1 MSDWNKSSWRL
12 KPIVQHPTYPDPE
25 ILNKV
30 EDILNKYPPL
40 VFAEEARNLKKKLA
54 DATEGKA
61 FLLQG
66 GDCAESFAEF
76 NADNIRDFF
85 KVMLQM
91 SVILTFAGGCPVV
104 KVGRIAGQFAK
115 PRSSDTETIGDV
127 TLPSYRGDIINS
139 IEFSEEARVP
149 DPYRMLRAY
158 NQSAATQN
166 LLRAFARGGYAD
178 LHKVHQWNMGFVRE
192 GAIGERYRDLADRIT
207 QALHFMEACGITSEN
222 SPQIRE
228 TVLYSSHEAL
238 LLNYEEA
245 LTRRDSLTGKW
256 YDCSAHMLWIGDRT
270 RQVDG
275 AHVEFLRGIDNPIG
289 VKAGPTLSP
298 DELLKLIDILNPN
311 NEPGRLNVIVRMGA
325 KKVQEGLPPLLRAVQ
340 REGKKVLWSCD
351 PMHGNT
357 IKTSNNYKTRV
368 FDNVLEEVKNF
379 FAIHKAE
386 GTYAGGIH
394 LEMTGK
400 EVTECIGGS
409 EKLTEENLQDRYH
422 THCDPRLNANQALE
436 LAFLIADTLKEARKN
451 C

>member
-12 KPIVQHPTYPDPE
+12 KPIVQHPTYPDE
-25 ILNKV
+25 SALHKV
-30 EDILNKYPPL
+30 EDQLSKYPPL
-40 VFAEEARNLKKKLA
+40 VFAEEARDLKKKMA

-91 SVILTFAGGCPVV
+91 SVILTFAGGCPVI

-139 IEFSEEARVP
+139 IEFSEEARTP
-149 DPYRMLRAY
+149 DPYRMLQAY

-178 LHKVHQWNMGFVRE
+178 LHRVHQWNMGFVRE
-192 GAIGERYRDLADRIT
+192 GAVGERYRDLADRIT
-207 QALHFMEACGITSEN
+207 QALHFIEACGITAEN

-228 TVLYSSHEAL
+228 TVIYSSHEAL
-238 LLNYEEA
+238 LLHYEEA
-245 LTRRDSLTGKW
+245 LTRRDSITGKW

-270 RQVDG
+270 RQIDG

-289 VKAGPTLSP
+289 IKAGPSITP
-298 DELLKLIDILNPN
+298 DELLKLIDILNPL

-325 KKVQEGLPPLLRAVQ
+325 DKLKEKFPPLLRAVE
-340 REGKKVLWSCD
+340 REGKKVLWSSD

-368 FDNVLEEVKNF
+368 FDNVLEEVKSF
-379 FAIHKAE
+379 FEIHKAE

-409 EKLTEENLQDRYH
+409 EMLTEEQLADRYH
-422 THCDPRLNANQALE
+422 THCDPRLNANQSLE

>member
-1 MSDWNKSSWRL
+1 
-12 KPIVQHPTYPDPE
+12 
-25 ILNKV
+25 
-30 EDILNKYPPL
+30 
-40 VFAEEARNLKKKLA
+40 
-54 DATEGKA
+54 
-61 FLLQG
+61 
-66 GDCAESFAEF
+66 
-76 NADNIRDFF
+76 
-85 KVMLQM
+85 
-91 SVILTFAGGCPVV
+91 
-104 KVGRIAGQFAK
+104 
-115 PRSSDTETIGDV
+115 
-127 TLPSYRGDIINS
+127 
-139 IEFSEEARVP
+139 
-149 DPYRMLRAY
+149 
-158 NQSAATQN
+158 
-166 LLRAFARGGYAD
+166 
-178 LHKVHQWNMGFVRE
+178 
-192 GAIGERYRDLADRIT
+192 
-207 QALHFMEACGITSEN
+207 
-222 SPQIRE
+222 
-228 TVLYSSHEAL
+228 
-238 LLNYEEA
+238 
-245 LTRRDSLTGKW
+245 
-256 YDCSAHMLWIGDRT
+256 MLWIGDRT

-289 VKAGPTLSP
+289 VKAGPSLSP

-340 REGKKVLWSCD
+340 REGRKVLWSCD

-400 EVTECIGGS
+400 EVTECIGGA
-409 EKLTEENLQDRYH
+409 EQLTEENLQDRYH

>member
-1 MSDWNKSSWRL
+1 MSNWNKSSWRL
-12 KPIVQHPTYPDPE
+12 KPAVQSPTYPNQDL
-25 ILNKV
+25 LNKV
-30 EDILNKYPPL
+30 EDRLSKYPPL
-40 VFAEEARNLKKKLA
+40 VFAEEARNLRRKLA
-54 DATEGKA
+54 DATEGRA

-139 IEFSEEARVP
+139 IAFDEKSRVP
-149 DPYRMLRAY
+149 DPQRMIQAY

-166 LLRAFARGGYAD
+166 LIRAFARGGYAD
-178 LHKVHQWNMGFVRE
+178 LHKVHQWNLGFVRE
-192 GAIGERYRDLADRIT
+192 GAVGERYSDLADRIA
-207 QALHFMEACGITSEN
+207 QALHFMEACGITAKT

-228 TVLYSSHEAL
+228 TILYSSHEAL

-245 LTRRDSLTGKW
+245 LTRRDSITGRW

-270 RQVDG
+270 RQIDG

-289 VKAGPTLSP
+289 IKAGPSLSP
-298 DELLKLIDILNPN
+298 DGLLKLIDKLNPL

-325 KKVQEGLPPLLRAVQ
+325 DKVKEGLAPLLRAVQ

-357 IKTSNNYKTRV
+357 IKTSNNYKTRA

-400 EVTECIGGS
+400 EVTECIGGA
-409 EKLTEENLQDRYH
+409 EQLTEEQLADRYH